1 MFNEKI
7 RLMVFSRGTELK
19 QLSVNPRQFYGYSA
33 AIAVSLIV
41 FLSLMI
47 HLFTGLFHSVR
58 ITLLE
63 KDRNNLQKEL
73 LLYKETIAALNERMT
88 DVEKT
93 GDALRNA
100 VGLSVIDQDIR
111 QVGVGGSFSAN
122 ASDYNFYLDPI
133 NQTSAEIKIDLNKVE
148 REIQLEK
155 ASLNEITMR
164 QQEQANFA
172 HSLPSIRPILGA
184 NVVWNYGLR
193 IDPFLDKIAPHE
205 GVDIP
210 MPVGTAVLATADGT
224 IEVAKTIYTPFKSY
238 GMEVVIDHGF
248 GYKTRYGHLSKI
260 LVKPGQRVKRWQQ
273 IGEVG
278 QTGRATGPHL
288 HYEVLNSEKP
298 QNPWVYILDN
308 NN

>member
-7 RLMVFSRGTELK
+7 RLMVFTKGTDLK
-19 QLSVNPRQFYGYSA
+19 QLSFNPKQVYGYSA
-33 AIAVSLIV
+33 AIAVSLII
-41 FLSLMI
+41 FLTLMI
-47 HLFTGLFHSVR
+47 HLFTGLFHNLR

-73 LLYKETIAALNERMT
+73 LLYKETIAGLNERMT
-88 DVEKT
+88 EVEKT

-111 QVGVGGSFSAN
+111 QVGVGGPFSAN

-133 NQTSAEIKIDLNKVE
+133 NQTSAEINIDLKKVE

-155 ASLNEITMR
+155 ASLNEISMR
-164 QQEQANFA
+164 QQEQADFA
-172 HSLPSIRPILGA
+172 HAYPSIRPILGA
-184 NVVWNYGLR
+184 NVIQNYGLR

-205 GVDIP
+205 GVDVP
-210 MPVGTAVLATADGT
+210 MPVGTTVLATADGT
-224 IEVAKTIYTPFKSY
+224 VEVAKNIYTPNKSY
-238 GMEVVIDHGF
+238 GMEIVIDHGY
-248 GYKTRYGHLSKI
+248 GHKTRYGHLSKI
-260 LVKPGQRVKRWQQ
+260 MVKPGQRVKRWQP

-288 HYEVLNSEKP
+288 HYEVLTSEKP
-298 QNPWVYILDN
+298 ENPMHFIFN
-308 NN
+308 

>member
-7 RLMVFSRGTELK
+7 RLMVFSRGTNLR
-19 QLSVNPRQFYGYSA
+19 QLSFNPKQFYGYSA
-33 AIAVSLIV
+33 ALAVSLIV

-47 HLFTGLFHSVR
+47 HLFTGLFHNVR

-73 LLYKETIAALNERMT
+73 LLYKETIALLNERMT
-88 DVEKT
+88 EVEKT

-111 QVGVGGSFSAN
+111 QVGVGGPFSAN
-122 ASDYNFYLDPI
+122 TSDYNFYLDPI

-148 REIQLEK
+148 REIQLES
-155 ASLNEITMR
+155 ASLNEISMR

-184 NVVWNYGLR
+184 NVNQNFGLR

-205 GVDIP
+205 GVDVP
-210 MPVGTAVLATADGT
+210 MPVGTTVVSTADGT
-224 IEVAKTIYTPFKSY
+224 VEVAKTIYTPYKSY
-238 GMEVVIDHGF
+238 GMEIVIDHGF

-260 LVKPGQRVKRWQQ
+260 LVKPGQKVKRWQP

-288 HYEVLNSEKP
+288 HYEVLTSGKP
-298 QNPWVYILDN
+298 ENPMHYIFN
-308 NN
+308 